1 MFMWKDTYV
10 PPNFLF

>member
-1 MFMWKDTYV
+1 MWKDTYV